1 MENHVIK
8 ILHTGI
14 SVKDMDTS
22 VEWYDRILGFKK
34 TKDFYAPPLGA
45 RIVFIE
51 RADLGYEI
59 ELFQYDDP
67 KPIPQD
73 RLVPNSDLQTIGTKH
88 MAVQMDDAKATKEF
102 FLENNVDIAHEV
114 TMEGES
120 VIFIRD
126 PDGVLI
132 EFIAK

>member
-1 MENHVIK
+1 MTERKYMENHVIK

-14 SVKDMDTS
+14 SVKDMDAS
-22 VEWYDRILGFKK
+22 VEWYEKILGFKK

-67 KPIPQD
+67 KPIPAD
-73 RLVPNSDLQTIGTKH
+73 RLVPNTDLQTIGTKH
-88 MAVQMDDAKATKEF
+88 MAVQMVHLLKIKIKKI
-102 FLENNVDIAHEV
+102 L
-114 TMEGES
+114 MQ
-120 VIFIRD
+120 
-126 PDGVLI
+126 
-132 EFIAK
+132 K